1 MELAKVSAPDT
12 PEAWLQT
19 PDGQAAVASYLATAE
34 EQTALSEAR
43 AQIKAQY
50 IDAAVS
56 EQVNAQM
63 ATEGIQ
69 AQIEAATAE
78 QLASDEVQQQIS
90 ASVET
95 ALGENEA
102 YQGIVALKG

>member
-1 MELAKVSAPDT
+1 MPKYLPPTRPKRGYKRLTGKLPLLLTLRQQRDKRHFPRLA
-12 PEAWLQT
+12 
-19 PDGQAAVASYLATAE
+19 
-34 EQTALSEAR
+34 
-43 AQIKAQY
+43 Y